1 MNVFLF
7 AEKATPHKPV
17 GGNECRRKVNLPQA
31 RSKIASRMKIAI
43 ALRCHSVCLRNFRC
57 DGDADTAALVNT
69 MLSPHIRRGY
79 SLPRHHFC
87 RELYFFVF
95 AFSGSV
101 TALFGLAP

>member
-57 DGDADTAALVNT
+57 DGDADTAALVNIT
-69 MLSPHIRRGY
+69 PRMHGAIQ
-79 SLPRHHFC
+79 LPRIGV
-87 RELYFFVF
+87 RPK
-95 AFSGSV
+95 G
-101 TALFGLAP
+101 